1 MEKTLE
7 KQGIDALYSKTGAS
21 NDEKETKKEQ
31 PVEGSQ
37 EALLAEIERLRMEN
51 AYLKKLNALVQEERK
66 SQNVKKRK

>member
-7 KQGIDALYSKTGAS
+7 KQGIDALYSKNGAS
-21 NDEKETKKEQ
+21 TMKKKKEQ

-51 AYLKKLNALVQEERK
+51 AYLK
-66 SQNVKKRK
+66 S

>member
-7 KQGIDALYSKTGAS
+7 KQGIDALYSKNGAS

-51 AYLKKLNALVQEERK
+51 AYLK
-66 SQNVKKRK
+66 S

>member
-1 MEKTLE
+1 MTPFI
-7 KQGIDALYSKTGAS
+7 QKTGAS

-66 SQNVKKRK
+66 SQNVKSASNL

>member
-7 KQGIDALYSKTGAS
+7 KQGIDALYSKTGRPTMK
-21 NDEKETKKEQ
+21 KETKKEQ

-51 AYLKKLNALVQEERK
+51 AYLK
-66 SQNVKKRK
+66 S

>member
-51 AYLKKLNALVQEERK
+51 AYLK
-66 SQNVKKRK
+66 S

>member
-7 KQGIDALYSKTGAS
+7 KQGIDALYSKNGGV

-51 AYLKKLNALVQEERK
+51 AYLK
-66 SQNVKKRK
+66 S